1 MVKKVL
7 DPRFQLK
14 TFTIKCNRR
23 ISKRAKILLQSI
35 KLKVFHYVIDDI
47 VYFLKSD
54 KHESKYLIQILNSTV
69 IFLQNN
75 FCVSFFDVYI
85 YDIQINTASK
95 FNRLITSQ
103 KQSFETSNNLII
115 KLAYQVK
122 PTEKT
127 FDTTW

>member
-54 KHESKYLIQILNSTV
+54 KHESEYLIQILNSTV

-85 YDIQINTASK
+85 YDIQINTASR
-95 FNRLITSQ
+95 FNRLITNQ
-103 KQSFETSNNLII
+103 KESFETSTYLII